1 MRFPV
6 FLALWAVCVVGFG
19 SVAAEI
25 AERSLRADM
34 QRLADRDA
42 YWAEVA
48 K

>member
-19 SVAAEI
+19 SVAAEV

-34 QRLADRDA
+34 QRLTQRDA

>member
-19 SVAAEI
+19 SVAAEV
-25 AERSLRADM
+25 AERSLRADIG
-34 QRLADRDA
+34 RLADRDA